1 MFRRRFLAC
10 GAAALPLAARAESF
24 PDGPFRILVPF
35 GPGSAT
41 DQSARQVA
49 DGLNRLFG
57 VAAVVENRPGANG
70 AIAAE
75 IAAKSKPDGRTIF
88 VCSNTAAASNV
99 ALMKALPYDPIKD
112 FDPLTII
119 GRAPVFLM
127 VNPTLGVTTARELV
141 ELCRRQPG
149 RINFG
154 SGSAST
160 RISGELLRAKAGIDI
175 VHVPYKSTPQALQD
189 TISGHVQMCFTDPVT
204 GLPQVKAGTV
214 RCLGVGS
221 RDRYKLTPE
230 IPTLIEQGIPDFE
243 LMTWT
248 GVLMPRG
255 VPAPI
260 LARLHEA
267 IVRTITEPAYVEHQA
282 AGGSEIAPSSPE
294 EMRRLQIAEIDL
306 YRDMMK
312 LAGIE
317 PE

>member
-1 MFRRRFLAC
+1 MHRRRFLAC
-10 GAAALPLAARAESF
+10 AAAALPFAARAESF
-24 PDGPFRILVPF
+24 PNGPFRILVPF

-57 VAAVVENRPGANG
+57 VPAVVENKPGANG

-75 IAAKSKPDGRTIF
+75 LAAKSKPDGQTIF

-99 ALMKALPYDPIKD
+99 ALMKSLPYDPIRD

-127 VNPTLGVTTARELV
+127 VNPTLGVKTAGEFV

-160 RISGELLRAKAGIDI
+160 RISGELLKAKAGIDM
-175 VHVPYKSTPQALQD
+175 VHVPYKSTPLALQD

-221 RDRYKLTPE
+221 RGRYKLTPE
-230 IPTLIEQGIPDFE
+230 IPTLIEQAIPDFE

-255 VPAPI
+255 VPQPI

-267 IVRTITEPAYVEHQA
+267 IVKTITETAYVDRQA
-282 AGGSEIAPSSPE
+282 AAGSEITPTSPD
-294 EMRRLQIAEIDL
+294 EMRRLQLAEIEL

-312 LAGIE
+312 VAGIE